1 MIYFLGKPYWVVC
14 VCARAPMSVSFF
26 IFFVLGKDCSGVS
39 PCEGGN
45 WFEGAMNFEF
55 EREIGFINSQPSLAE
70 CLTSFPAVLES
81 FQTSSIKESTVI
93 PPPFEHTIP
102 SLSPCTGS
110 QPKPASGS
118 QQNRR
123 ASATNGDQTHHR
135 AAQQPCAP
143 GQAPSA
149 PATPVGPLA
158 HEFPWMKE
166 KKSSKK
172 GPKPGGSSV
181 SGGAII
187 TPASSYPSPTASG
200 YASAGIES
208 PTDPSQPSLD
218 PGGAG
223 SRRLRTAY
231 TNTQLL
237 ELEKEFHFNKY
248 LCRPRRVEIAALLDL
263 TERQVKVWFQNRRMK
278 HKRQTTHHRD
288 GSAGSPS
295 SSGFEPLEGADASSP
310 YSSQPLEASGSGE
323 STEGDQG
330 GGSVSSSGDNALP
343 TLEDTDRA
351 SLSEPPLMPGTSG
364 SPDSPPTFSDSTER
378 SEAGPAAAPVAPSE
392 PHGTSASSTALPD
405 LTLFG
410 EDACLSPS
418 LQSSLDSPVD
428 FSEEDF
434 DLFTSTLCTIDLQHL
449 NF

>member
-1 MIYFLGKPYWVVC
+1 
-14 VCARAPMSVSFF
+14 
-26 IFFVLGKDCSGVS
+26 
-39 PCEGGN
+39 
-45 WFEGAMNFEF
+45 MNFEF

-102 SLSPCTGS
+102 SLSPCTAS
-110 QPKPASGS
+110 QPRPAVRS

-123 ASATNGDQTHHR
+123 TSATNGLQTHHR
-135 AAQQPCAP
+135 AAQQPCPA
-143 GQAPSA
+143 GQAPA
-149 PATPVGPLA
+149 PAKATSAGPLA

-172 GPKPGGSSV
+172 CPKPGSSS
-181 SGGAII
+181 SGGGPII
-187 TPASSYPSPTASG
+187 PPASSSPSPTASG

-208 PTDPSQPSLD
+208 PTDPSQAGLD
-218 PGGAG
+218 SGGAG

-278 HKRQTTHHRD
+278 HKRQTHHRD
-288 GSAGSPS
+288 GGGGHES
-295 SSGFEPLEGADASSP
+295 SDPGGFEPLEGADASSP
-310 YSSQPLEASGSGE
+310 YSSQPLEASGTGE
-323 STEGDQG
+323 VTSEGEPGSSNPSSASASTSHTND
-330 GGSVSSSGDNALP
+330 SGDNAHPTPEEGGRLSCPERPQLP
-343 TLEDTDRA
+343 RA
-351 SLSEPPLMPGTSG
+351 SGCSDSASTHH
-364 SPDSPPTFSDSTER
+364 SPPAFTATNSADNPGLMHL
-378 SEAGPAAAPVAPSE
+378 SEAGPAAPSDPAYSE
-392 PHGTSASSTALPD
+392 QRDSSITSSSCVPPAAASSSSSSLPD
-405 LTLFG
+405 LAFFAG
-410 EDACLSPS
+410 DACLSPS

>member
-1 MIYFLGKPYWVVC
+1 
-14 VCARAPMSVSFF
+14 
-26 IFFVLGKDCSGVS
+26 
-39 PCEGGN
+39 
-45 WFEGAMNFEF
+45 MNFEF

-102 SLSPCTGS
+102 SLSPCTAT
-110 QPKPASGS
+110 QPKPTH
-118 QQNRR
+118 QR
-123 ASATNGDQTHHR
+123 AV
-135 AAQQPCAP
+135 QQPCPPA
-143 GQAPSA
+143 QAPA

-172 GPKPGGSSV
+172 CPKPGGSS
-181 SGGAII
+181 SGGGSII
-187 TPASSYPSPTASG
+187 TPASSYPSPNASG
-200 YASAGIES
+200 YPSAGIES
-208 PTDPSQPSLD
+208 PTGRQIGGLD
-218 PGGAG
+218 AGGAG

-288 GSAGSPS
+288 GSGGSPC
-295 SSGFEPLEGADASSP
+295 SSGFEPLEGSDASSP
-310 YSSQPLEASGSGE
+310 YSSQPLEASGTGDGTIEGE
-323 STEGDQG
+323 QG
-330 GGSVSSSGDNALP
+330 AGNATSSAVSSAYSATESGDNALP
-343 TLEDTDRA
+343 TQEDT
-351 SLSEPPLMPGTSG
+351 GSG
-364 SPDSPPTFSDSTER
+364 SLLQPRAAGSTDSCSKGDSGGVTHR
-378 SEAGPAAAPVAPSE
+378 SGAGNAPGPGVSFLDHRE
-392 PHGTSASSTALPD
+392 SSIDT
-405 LTLFG
+405 
-410 EDACLSPS
+410 CLSPS

>member
-1 MIYFLGKPYWVVC
+1 
-14 VCARAPMSVSFF
+14 
-26 IFFVLGKDCSGVS
+26 
-39 PCEGGN
+39 
-45 WFEGAMNFEF
+45 MNFEF

-102 SLSPCTGS
+102 SFSPCTAT

-118 QQNRR
+118 PQSRR
-123 ASATNGDQTHHR
+123 SSATNDHQTHHR
-135 AAQQPCAP
+135 AVQQPCPP
-143 GQAPSA
+143 GQAPA
-149 PATPVGPLA
+149 PATPAGPLA

-172 GPKPGGSSV
+172 CPKPGISS
-181 SGGAII
+181 SGGGSII
-187 TPASSYPSPTASG
+187 SPTSSYPSPNASG

-208 PTDPSQPSLD
+208 PTADSSQVGLD
-218 PGGAG
+218 VGGAG

-288 GSAGSPS
+288 GGGGSPC

-310 YSSQPLEASGSGE
+310 YSSQPLEASEESTTESEQGSGALLTAIPGAY
-323 STEGDQG
+323 STT
-330 GGSVSSSGDNALP
+330 DNGNNAQP
-343 TLEDTDRA
+343 TQEDTGRV
-351 SLSEPPLMPGTSG
+351 SQQQPGTSG
-364 SPDSPPTFSDSTER
+364 STDSAAALRSPTNSTDSTGLR
-378 SEAGPAAAPVAPSE
+378 PHSGPGTAPGAEPSFFDHRDSSVAPSE
-392 PHGTSASSTALPD
+392 SHASSSSSSTALSD
-405 LTLFG
+405 LTLFT

-434 DLFTSTLCTIDLQHL
+434 DLFTSTLCTIDLQYL

>member
-1 MIYFLGKPYWVVC
+1 
-14 VCARAPMSVSFF
+14 
-26 IFFVLGKDCSGVS
+26 
-39 PCEGGN
+39 
-45 WFEGAMNFEF
+45 MNFEF

-81 FQTSSIKESTVI
+81 FQTSSIKDSTVI

-102 SLSPCTGS
+102 SLSPCTGNQARPRS
-110 QPKPASGS
+110 QKRTAS
-118 QQNRR
+118 
-123 ASATNGDQTHHR
+123 NGLQLRTQ
-135 AAQQPCAP
+135 APPPAQQHQQQGPAP
-143 GQAPSA
+143 LTGG
-149 PATPVGPLA
+149 GPLA

-172 GPKPGGSSV
+172 CPKPGTASAATAAASP
-181 SGGAII
+181 S
-187 TPASSYPSPTASG
+187 PASSG
-200 YASAGIES
+200 YATAGLES
-208 PTDPSQPSLD
+208 PTEVQGGLD
-218 PGGAG
+218 NSGG

-288 GSAGSPS
+288 GQEGEP
-295 SSGFEPLEGADASSP
+295 SGFEPLEGADASSP
-310 YSSQPLEASGSGE
+310 YSNQALESSGPG
-323 STEGDQG
+323 
-330 GGSVSSSGDNALP
+330 SSSGSAAASEGETCPTAACYTNSADNNQP
-343 TLEDTDRA
+343 TPEEGQAVQAKSASVPDTA
-351 SLSEPPLMPGTSG
+351 VH
-364 SPDSPPTFSDSTER
+364 SPPYPTPTADNPSTMGEGR
-378 SEAGPAAAPVAPSE
+378 AAGPDHSFTE
-392 PHGTSASSTALPD
+392 PQDSSSLAD
-405 LTLFG
+405 LNFFSTDSCLHIS
-410 EDACLSPS
+410 DALSPS

-449 NF
+449 QF

>member
-1 MIYFLGKPYWVVC
+1 
-14 VCARAPMSVSFF
+14 
-26 IFFVLGKDCSGVS
+26 
-39 PCEGGN
+39 
-45 WFEGAMNFEF
+45 MNFEF

-102 SLSPCTGS
+102 SLSPCTAT

-118 QQNRR
+118 QQSRR
-123 ASATNGDQTHHR
+123 SSATNDHQTHHR
-135 AAQQPCAP
+135 AVQQPCPP
-143 GQAPSA
+143 GQAPA

-166 KKSSKK
+166 KKPSKK
-172 GPKPGGSSV
+172 CPKPGSGSS
-181 SGGAII
+181 GGGSII
-187 TPASSYPSPTASG
+187 TPASSYPSPNASG

-208 PTDPSQPSLD
+208 PTADSSQVGLD
-218 PGGAG
+218 AGGSG

-278 HKRQTTHHRD
+278 HKRQTTHRD
-288 GSAGSPS
+288 GSGGSPC

-310 YSSQPLEASGSGE
+310 YSSQPLEASGTGE
-323 STEGDQG
+323 STTESEQGDVNAP
-330 GGSVSSSGDNALP
+330 STAISSGYSSTDNGDNAQP
-343 TLEDTDRA
+343 TQEDTDRV
-351 SLSEPPLMPGTSG
+351 SLQPRTSVSTDSAGALRSPTNSSESTGLIQRKGSGNAPG
-364 SPDSPPTFSDSTER
+364 PDPSFLDHRVIAPSDSH
-378 SEAGPAAAPVAPSE
+378 A
-392 PHGTSASSTALPD
+392 SASSSSTALSD
-405 LTLFG
+405 LTLFT
-410 EDACLSPS
+410 EDTCLSPS